1 MTTEN
6 FIPAVVYDPRGSIST
21 ERALNQIKNLL
32 CMFPVEGNEDLID
45 RITASIDEV
54 ETMLANI
61 RR

>member
-1 MTTEN
+1 MTVQN

-21 ERALNQIKNLL
+21 ERALKQIKDLL
-32 CMFPVEGNEDLID
+32 CMFPVEGSEDLID
-45 RITASIDEV
+45 RINASIDDV

>member
-1 MTTEN
+1 MTIQN

-32 CMFPVEGNEDLID
+32 CMFPVKDNEDLVE
-45 RITASIDEV
+45 RISASIDDV